1 MNWFRT
7 TLIELWQDNSPVWFA
22 VLLAFGGLIGYVVA
36 VVTGMIPELPG
47 ELK

>member
-1 MNWFRT
+1 MNLRAE
-7 TLIELWQDNSPVWFA
+7 LAALWQDNSPVWFA

-47 ELK
+47 EILK